1 MKIAFI
7 GEFTKLWNE
16 EGIARSFEKIGQEII
31 RLPETEFDARKVLK
45 TIAEQKPDLVLLDI
59 KEFNPEH
66 HQSLTGR
73 SNEQT
78 LKTAA
83 WLEAN
88 QKPFWLRYVLVPG
101 YSDFE
106 DDIRQ
111 LGEHLGTYRMIQRV
125 EILPYHTLGV
135 HKYEAMDKEYL
146 LKGVKENTPE
156 QIEKAEKLFR
166 QYFRTVQVN

>member
-1 MKIAFI
+1 M
-7 GEFTKLWNE
+7 
-16 EGIARSFEKIGQEII
+16 
-31 RLPETEFDARKVLK
+31 
-45 TIAEQKPDLVLLDI
+45 
-59 KEFNPEH
+59 
-66 HQSLTGR
+66 
-73 SNEQT
+73 
-78 LKTAA
+78 
-83 WLEAN
+83 
-88 QKPFWLRYVLVPG
+88 PG

-106 DDIRQ
+106 HDIRQ

-166 QYFRTVQVN
+166 QYFRTVQINELIIKKGMRVYQESFQHRGHSPIPFIFLSLQRATAILMKCHRHSD